1 MKLVSYRFGDEQ
13 VHLGAIIGQKIVNL
27 NRLSAGELPD
37 SMLEFLQSGDS
48 AMQTAKQA
56 GFGEATFTHT
66 QSEQGGRDRPE
77 LHGSYSRSRHRR
89 A

>member
-48 AMQTAKQA
+48 AMQTAKQLLD
-56 GFGEATFTHT
+56 ATFTHT